1 MPRMRRIGILLAILL
16 AAGFVPSPAQAAT
29 FSPGAPGIGDPYFP
43 LAGNG
48 GYDVASYDLAI
59 SYDPDT
65 DVLQGTATIRAGATQ
80 NLSSFDLD
88 LDGLAVAAVSVDG
101 RPATFNQ
108 RNGELVIT
116 PGRGLN
122 RGSEFTTVV
131 RYGGV
136 PQTAPDGSGFI
147 HTSDGALIVGQ
158 PRVAAT
164 WFPVNDHPADKA
176 TFTFRVTVPQGLQVV
191 ANGLPGGHSTADGA
205 TTWVWREN
213 APMAPYLA
221 TASIGRWH
229 FDTSQ
234 ADGLTIIDAIDQSL
248 LRPTAVPHTGGGFA
262 ISQVAN
268 SAYKRLT
275 RVVRGG
281 QTVTFW
287 VNRQTEPAYDFFFV
301 EARTPGG
308 TDWTTLPDANGHS
321 SRDTG
326 GSCPGWQGLH
336 PWLTHYQS
344 PSCAPRGTS
353 GEWNAASGTSDGW
366 ESWALD
372 LSDYPAD
379 VELSFASVSDEG
391 VQGAGV
397 FLDDVRTQI
406 GPGSTSFEQGTAGW
420 AAASPPPGSPVLEN
434 DWIAG
439 TTADAPPPVGERA
452 RDAFAREPEILSF
465 LSSVFGPYPFSSS
478 GGIVDE
484 RTNLAIS
491 LENQTRPIYRTDSFE
506 DPESAADLM
515 AHELSHQWYGDSVSL
530 ERWSD
535 IWLNEGF
542 ASYAEWL
549 WAEHEGLTTGQ
560 EIFDMFYARPAGSLY
575 WKLTIGDPGPKHLF
589 DQPVYERGAMTLYE
603 LRQRIG
609 DDAFLRLLPAWSAKG
624 RGGNVTTEE
633 FIDLAEQI
641 SGQQLDDLFD
651 AWLYTSGKPEV

>member
-1 MPRMRRIGILLAILL
+1 MPAMRRIGTLLALVLVAGL
-16 AAGFVPSPAQAAT
+16 ATSPAQADT

-59 SYDPDT
+59 SYHPDT
-65 DVLQGTATIRAGATQ
+65 DVLQGTATIRARAAQ

-88 LDGLAVAAVSVDG
+88 LDGLVASAVSVNG
-101 RPATFNQ
+101 RAATFNQ
-108 RNGELVIT
+108 RHGELVIT
-116 PGRGLN
+116 PSRGLVH
-122 RGSEFTTVV
+122 GTDFTTVV

-136 PQTAPDGSGFI
+136 PQTSPDGSGFI

-176 TFTFRVTVPQGLQVV
+176 TFTFRVTVPEGLQVV
-191 ANGLPGGHSTADGA
+191 ANGLPVGHSTTAGA
-205 TTWVWREN
+205 TTWVWRED

-221 TASIGRWH
+221 TASIGHWQL
-229 FDTSQ
+229 DTSQ
-234 ADGLTIIDAIDQSL
+234 ADGLTIIDAIDESL
-248 LRPTAVPHTGGGFA
+248 LLPTALPHTGNGFA

-268 SAYKRLT
+268 LAYKRLT
-275 RVVRGG
+275 RVVQGG

-308 TDWTTLPDANGHS
+308 TDWTTLPDVNGHS

-344 PSCAPRGTS
+344 PSCAPRGTT
-353 GEWNAASGTSDGW
+353 GEWNAASGSSDGW
-366 ESWALD
+366 ERWALD
-372 LSDYPAD
+372 LSAYPAD
-379 VELSFASVSDEG
+379 VELSFAYVSDEG
-391 VQGAGV
+391 AQGAGV
-397 FLDDVRTQI
+397 FIDDVLMRT
-406 GPGSTSFEQGTAGW
+406 GAGSTSFEQGSAGW
-420 AAASPPPGSPVLEN
+420 TATPPPPGSPALEN
-434 DWIAG
+434 EWIVG
-439 TTADAPPPVGERA
+439 TAADAPPPVGERA
-452 RDAFAREPEILSF
+452 RDAFAREPEILRF
-465 LSSVFGPYPFSSS
+465 LSSVYGPYPFSSA

-484 RTNLAIS
+484 PTNLGIS
-491 LENQTRPIYRTDSFE
+491 LENQTRPIYRIDTFD
-506 DPESAADLM
+506 DPEGAADLM
-515 AHELSHQWYGDSVSL
+515 VHELSHQWYGDSLSL
-530 ERWSD
+530 ERWRD

-542 ASYAEWL
+542 ASYSEWL
-549 WAEHEGLTTGQ
+549 WAEHEGFITQ
-560 EIFDMFYARPAGSLY
+560 QQIFDMFYARPAGAPY
-575 WKLTIGDPGPKHLF
+575 WQLTIGDPGPTHLF
-589 DQPVYERGAMTLYE
+589 AQPVYERGAMTLYV

-609 DDAFLRLLPAWSAKG
+609 DPAFLRLLPAWAAQG
-624 RGGNVTTEE
+624 RGGNGTTED

-651 AWLYTSGKPEV
+651 TWLYTSGKPEV